1 MQFLTV
7 GIELFHKGGPVM
19 YLLLLCSIVVLAV
32 AIERFIYFR
41 NAKTDAT
48 VFVEQ
53 LVKDIENK
61 KFNHILERYAQ
72 TSKPLE
78 LLAVEGITAYQQK
91 QNVETAL
98 ESTAQ
103 LVAAHLRKPLPFLST
118 IVTVAPLFGLLG
130 TVIGM
135 IQSFSVFNVENG
147 QPMAITGGVGEALVA
162 TATGLTVAIVALFA
176 HTYFTHRL
184 DEFVTDME
192 QVCAKIIR
200 YLPKQN
206 AGRGQNNEVA

>member
-1 MQFLTV
+1 MQFLV
-7 GIELFHKGGPVM
+7 DSMDLFHKGGPVM
-19 YLLLLCSIVVLAV
+19 YLLLLCSIVVFAV

-41 NAKTDAT
+41 NAKINAAD
-48 VFVEQ
+48 FIEQ
-53 LVKDIENK
+53 LVGDIENK
-61 KFNHILERYAQ
+61 KFNQILERYAQ

-78 LLAVEGITAYQQK
+78 RLAVEGVTAYQQK
-91 QNVETAL
+91 QNVEIAL

-103 LVAAHLRKPLPFLST
+103 FAAAHLRKPLPFLST

-130 TVIGM
+130 TVVGM

-162 TATGLTVAIVALFA
+162 TATGLTVAILALFT

-200 YLPKQN
+200 YLPEQS
-206 AGRGQNNEVA
+206 AGRGQSNEVA